1 MNVAVETVN
10 LSLLIYNI
18 VGQYARI
25 IPRRIDNEIQAAVRR
40 QAAVVLIGPRQV
52 GKTTLAHTMAE
63 ILDSLYL
70 DLEELSNRDKLSEP
84 SLFLENYEDKLVI
97 LDEIHRVPEIF
108 SSLRGIIDQG
118 RRKGKRVGRF
128 LILGSASLELLK
140 QSGHSLAGRV
150 EFISLAPLCALELD
164 NSKQARELLWLRGG
178 FPDSFLAKNSNDS
191 YVWRRNFI
199 KTCLERDIATFGF
212 RISTVLLERLWIM
225 LAQTQGNTL
234 NSSQLANALETSVQ
248 SVTRYIDLLCDL
260 LLVRRLPP
268 YHSNLGKRMIKSP
281 KVYVRDS
288 GLVHALLAISSFNGL
303 NEHPVVGRS
312 WEGFVIES
320 LLSVL
325 PVDKQAFYYRTRAG
339 AEIDLVIEHGHRTVW
354 AIEIKRSLSPKVSRG
369 FHSACED
376 IKPTRR
382 FVVHAGDERFPVSQ
396 NLEAISV
403 RQLAEEIQNSCISH
417 V

>member
-1 MNVAVETVN
+1 M
-10 LSLLIYNI
+10 
-18 VGQYARI
+18 
-25 IPRRIDNEIQAAVRR
+25 IPRNIESALETALQR

-52 GKTTLAHTMAE
+52 GKTTLAHAIGE
-63 ILDSLYL
+63 KFDSLYL
-70 DLEELSNRDKLSEP
+70 DLEDLSNQDKLSDP
-84 SLFLENYEDKLVI
+84 TLFLENYEDKLVI

-128 LILGSASLELLK
+128 LILGSASLELLR
-140 QSGHSLAGRV
+140 QTGQSLAGRV
-150 EFISLAPLCALELD
+150 EFISLAPLSVLELD
-164 NSKQARELLWLRGG
+164 DSRKVRELLWLRGG
-178 FPDSFLAKNSNDS
+178 FPDSYLAKDNNDS

-199 KTCLERDIATFGF
+199 KTYLERDVANFGF
-212 RISTVLLERLWIM
+212 RVPTALLERLWVM
-225 LAQTQGNTL
+225 LAHNQGNTL
-234 NSSQLANALETSVQ
+234 NTSGLAKALETSVQ
-248 SVTRYIDLLCDL
+248 SVTRYIDLLSDL

-281 KVYVRDS
+281 KIYVRDS
-288 GLVHALLAISSFNGL
+288 GLVHALLRISSFNQL

-312 WEGFVIES
+312 WENHVIES

-325 PVDKQAFYYRTRAG
+325 PTDKRAFFYRTQAG
-339 AEIDLVIEHGHRTVW
+339 AEIDLVIEHDYHTVW

-382 FVVHAGDERFPVSQ
+382 LVVHAGDDRFPVSQ

-403 RQLAEEIQNSCISH
+403 HQLAEEIILGQTY
-417 V
+417 